1 VTRLARATVAMA
13 VAVLVLA
20 WLAWLE
26 PGLRRDTQTRPL
38 TDLAA
43 EGVRVLRIFD
53 RSGLVLGLERVG
65 AGWELTSP
73 GPGPADAA
81 RVDRLLGLLVTP
93 SLRNIGPVEGRL
105 AEFGLEPP
113 EFLVEFNGIPVAFGG
128 LDPVTGQ
135 RYVSFSGE
143 VHLIGDGYRHHLLA
157 GPDGFRAS
165 AP

>member
-1 VTRLARATVAMA
+1 MTRLARATAAMA
-13 VAVLVLA
+13 VGVLLLA
-20 WLAWLE
+20 LLAWLE
-26 PGLRRDTQTRPL
+26 PGLRHDAQARPL
-38 TDLAA
+38 TDMAA
-43 EGVRVLRIFD
+43 DAVRVLRIFD

-73 GPGPADAA
+73 GPVPANAT
-81 RVDRLLGLLVTP
+81 RVDRLLGLLATP

-113 EFLVEFNGIPVAFGG
+113 EFIVEFDGASVAFGG
-128 LDPVTGQ
+128 LDPVSGQ
-135 RYVSFSGE
+135 RYVSFGGE

-157 GPDGFRAS
+157 GPDGFRAP